1 MWRQKPVPPAPF
13 ASHLEME
20 QRYYDR
26 VGLFLT
32 FPRFGHLRIG
42 GAVKAHRLKASYTAL
57 YVTMPIFLR

>member
-1 MWRQKPVPPAPF
+1 
-13 ASHLEME
+13 ME

-26 VGLFLT
+26 VGLFYT

-57 YVTMPIFLR
+57 YVSMPIFLR